1 MSHEMIVT
9 RLSLKL
15 VDVAASPS
23 EIVYALSLQSVLV
36 ELAHRLGPQ
45 ALKLTPAD
53 LFRARDAVRAAIR
66 DNLNTQEVI
75 AIGLDNWGV
84 GRRPTPANH
93 RIHHLR
99 EEQRDE
105 QHRTGQG

>member
-1 MSHEMIVT
+1 MSREEIVT

-15 VDVAASPS
+15 VNIAASPS
-23 EIVYALSLQSVLV
+23 EIVHALSMQSVLI

-53 LFRARDAVRAAIR
+53 LFQARDAVRAAIR

-75 AIGLDNWGV
+75 AIGLDNWS
-84 GRRPTPANH
+84 TA
-93 RIHHLR
+93 R
-99 EEQRDE
+99 EEVRPCSSPVNC
-105 QHRTGQG
+105 